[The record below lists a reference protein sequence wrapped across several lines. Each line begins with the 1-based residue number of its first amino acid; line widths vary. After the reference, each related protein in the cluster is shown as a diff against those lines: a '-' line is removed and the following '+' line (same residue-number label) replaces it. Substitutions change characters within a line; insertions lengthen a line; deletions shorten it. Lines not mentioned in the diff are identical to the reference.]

1 MLVSPHRSGGESV
14 AVSTLDLIE
23 HRLDRAAEAC
33 GREGGRLTDIRR
45 QVLALVLRS
54 GEPVGAYALLDQLK
68 AEKANATPATI
79 YRALDFL
86 QAHGLIH
93 KVERL
98 NAFVGCVDAGEHHHH
113 AVQFLI
119 CRHCGSVTEMEDA
132 GIAEAVERA
141 AARTDFR
148 PSLATVE
155 VEGTCAT
162 CAASH

>member
-1 MLVSPHRSGGESV
+1 MGVIVTNRDP
-14 AVSTLDLIE
+14 IE
-23 HRLDRAAEAC
+23 HRLARAAEAC

-54 GEPVGAYALLDQLK
+54 GEPIGAYSLLDRLK
-68 AEKANATPATI
+68 AEKANATPATV

-98 NAFVGCVDAGEHHHH
+98 NAFIGCADVGEHHHH

-119 CRHCGSVTEMEDA
+119 CRACGSVAEMEDV
-132 GIAEAVERA
+132 GIAEAVGSA
-141 AARTDFR
+141 AAGCGFR
-148 PSLATVE
+148 PARATVE
-155 VEGTCAT
+155 VEGTCAA
-162 CAASH
+162 CATD

>member
-1 MLVSPHRSGGESV
+1 MAGGNR
-14 AVSTLDLIE
+14 DLIE
-23 HRLDRAAEAC
+23 HRLERAAEAC
-33 GREGGRLTDIRR
+33 IREGGRLTEIRR
-45 QVLALVLRS
+45 QVLGLVLRS
-54 GEPVGAYALLDQLK
+54 GEPIGAYALLDRLK

-98 NAFVGCVDAGEHHHH
+98 NAFVGCADAGEHHHH

-119 CRHCGSVTEMEDA
+119 CQTCGSATEMEDS

-141 AARTDFR
+141 AARTRFR
-148 PSLATVE
+148 PARATVE
-155 VEGTCAT
+155 VEGTCAA
-162 CAASH
+162 CAAGT